1 MQITNYSY
9 HIAQNLIK
17 EINLKFD
24 YYYGYTEN
32 FANIIK
38 NSSNNIIV
46 LVSNDHLPNPA
57 TDPNW
62 RPNDTTNWSLD
73 FLSLAKQYP
82 NKKIIIFSSVE
93 NLDLDIK
100 SDNLYIIPIGGC
112 ITKQSHLYCN
122 LQIVDKNLNSNKTFI
137 SLNNSARQHRIILVN
152 YLYGLG
158 LDSIGYISHIA
169 NEYFK
174 HYLDVVSWKFLG
186 HHLEDQ
192 KILEFG
198 NKKLK
203 YLSKL
208 PDDYYDLNITNGLI
222 DNVTNF
228 EKLRERYQNSFI
240 EIISETTCPETA
252 FLMTEKFLNSVY
264 ACNFPILIGSKG
276 VVSFLRNFG
285 FDVFD
290 DIIDHSYDN
299 IDNPIDRIFASI
311 NLNLKLLND
320 VELTKRVWLENK
332 HRLLSNVEFARKG
345 MYLGYENRARKVF
358 AEVMAQIHEK

>member
-9 HIAQNLIK
+9 HIAHNLIK

-24 YYYGYTEN
+24 YYYGLHDD
-32 FANIIK
+32 FSNIIK
-38 NSSNNIIV
+38 KSSNNIIV
-46 LVSNDHLPNPA
+46 LVANDHLPNPA
-57 TDPNW
+57 KDPDW
-62 RPNDTTNWSLD
+62 RPSDITKWSLD
-73 FLSLAKQYP
+73 IISLAKQYS

-100 SDNLYIIPIGGC
+100 ADNLYIIPIGGC
-112 ITKQSHLYCN
+112 ITKQSHRYCN
-122 LQIVDKNLNSNKTFI
+122 VQIVDKNLNSNKTFI
-137 SLNNSARQHRIILVN
+137 SLNNSARHHRVILVN

-158 LDSIGYISHIA
+158 LDSIGYISHISS
-169 NEYFK
+169 EYFK
-174 HYLDVVSWKFLG
+174 HYLDVVNWKFSS

-198 NKKLK
+198 NRKLK
-203 YLSKL
+203 HLNKS
-208 PDDYYDLNITNGLI
+208 PDDYYYSEITDGLI

-240 EIISETTCPETA
+240 EIISETTCPEIA

-290 DIIDHSYDN
+290 DIIDHSYDD
-299 IDNPIDRIFASI
+299 IENPIDRIFASI

-320 VELTKRVWLENK
+320 VELTKSVWVANK
-332 HRLLSNVEFARKG
+332 NRLLRNVEFARKG

-358 AEVMAQIHEK
+358 TEVMAQIHEK